1 MQNSLQG
8 SPVAQPGISVF
19 YNNVP
24 VSRAYGVYL
33 SGIGKKSGKQQENFW
48 CNPDNENGIIK
59 HKWYGLRKIYFKL
72 QDDSSCIIFDFFT
85 IMHLL

>member
-33 SGIGKKSGKQQENFW
+33 SGIGKKSGKQQENF
-48 CNPDNENGIIK
+48 
-59 HKWYGLRKIYFKL
+59 
-72 QDDSSCIIFDFFT
+72 
-85 IMHLL
+85 